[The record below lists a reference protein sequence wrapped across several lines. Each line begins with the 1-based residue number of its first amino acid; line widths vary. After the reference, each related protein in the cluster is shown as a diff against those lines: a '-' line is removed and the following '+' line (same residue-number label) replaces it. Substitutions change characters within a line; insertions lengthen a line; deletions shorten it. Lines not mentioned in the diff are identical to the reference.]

1 MIEDSSYPSP
11 NDETNAQQESKSQ
24 KALPKISFHEIT
36 GTNHPQT
43 IWVLGQLKNKNI
55 TVLIDD
61 GNTHNFIDQAIV
73 TEYKLPKIQDK
84 KFQVMVANREKIE
97 CVG

>member
-11 NDETNAQQESKSQ
+11 SDETNAQQESNSQ
-24 KALPKISFHEIT
+24 KAMPKISFPEIT

-43 IWVLGQLKNKNI
+43 IRVLVQLKNKNI

-61 GNTHNFIDQAIV
+61 GSTHNFIDQAIV
-73 TEYKLPKIQDK
+73 TEHRLPMIQDK
-84 KFQVMVANREKIE
+84 KF
-97 CVG
+97 